1 MTSYG
6 KNIKIEVF
14 GGSHDSEIGI
24 TAKNI
29 PAGITFDMDKLR
41 AFMQRR
47 APGQSKLTTSRKESD
62 TPVLMSGFD
71 GSTTNG
77 EKIRIIIRNENSR
90 SSDYSSLSSKPR
102 PSHADYP
109 AMVKSGGKADLRGGG
124 HFSGRLTAPICA
136 LGGILKEELEKR
148 GIFIGAHIESI
159 GSALDYR
166 FDPIKV
172 NRSDFEDILS
182 HSLPVLDEKAGERM
196 AQVIDGARMQQDSV
210 GGVIECAAVG
220 IPVGV
225 GEHIFFGME
234 SRISSAVFSVPA
246 VKGIEF
252 GAGFASTDM
261 YGSENN
267 DTFYYD
273 GDTVRTR
280 SNNCGGILGG
290 MTDGMPLIFRCAIK
304 PTPSIGLEQDTIDL
318 STKQNTRI
326 AIEGRHDPCIVPRA
340 VPVIEAMC
348 AIAVFDAL
356 LDCGEMEK

>member
-1 MTSYG
+1 
-6 KNIKIEVF
+6 
-14 GGSHDSEIGI
+14 
-24 TAKNI
+24 
-29 PAGITFDMDKLR
+29 
-41 AFMQRR
+41 
-47 APGQSKLTTSRKESD
+47 
-62 TPVLMSGFD
+62 
-71 GSTTNG
+71 
-77 EKIRIIIRNENSR
+77 
-90 SSDYSSLSSKPR
+90 
-102 PSHADYP
+102 
-109 AMVKSGGKADLRGGG
+109 
-124 HFSGRLTAPICA
+124 
-136 LGGILKEELEKR
+136 
-148 GIFIGAHIESI
+148 
-159 GSALDYR
+159 
-166 FDPIKV
+166 
-172 NRSDFEDILS
+172 
-182 HSLPVLDEKAGERM
+182 M

-225 GEHIFFGME
+225 GEHIFCGME

-273 GDTVRTR
+273 GDSVRTR

-348 AIAVFDAL
+348 SIAVFDAL